1 MEQKPRKDISAQFGR
16 ILEVLHEGYILVDE
30 DAKIH
35 DVNPAYCKM
44 VGYSREELLEMD
56 LHEVRPGMTREY
68 QRDFIEKA
76 LKEGSVEFETQH
88 RTKSGEMIDL
98 EASAATIEH
107 EGKIYL
113 VGLVRDVTD
122 AKRKEREIEE
132 SWQMFRS
139 LFEHNPHPVYYFDL
153 EGNFQGVNDKLVE
166 FTGYSREELL
176 QMSFERFIVEEDLER
191 TIEQFKKAASGEAGQ
206 YEIKVK
212 VKGGSRKDIR
222 VSKFPMYVGDE
233 ITGVF
238 GILQDITEHKKAA
251 RKLRES
257 EQRFRTM
264 FENNPHSVF
273 YFDRQGKFLGAN
285 KKFEE
290 LSGYT
295 EKKLKEKTFEEFIHP
310 DDLDRTW
317 NYFQKGLA
325 GEVQQYEITG
335 VRRNGEERQVFITNF
350 PYMKDGECVGL
361 FGICEDI
368 TVRKAANIRLKRSE
382 QRFKSLFERNPDA
395 VYSFD
400 AEGKFLMA
408 NQALEELTG
417 YDIEELKELNFEP
430 LVAPEDRE
438 RVWGHF
444 QKALKGTPQNY
455 TASGIHKEGY
465 RFEVQV
471 TNLPIY
477 VDGTIEGVFG
487 IAHDITEEREA
498 RRKLKESEERWQ
510 RLLENNP
517 QPVQIVQEGRIVF
530 INEVGAQFYGASS
543 PEELIGK
550 PILDFTHPEY
560 MEKMLERKR
569 KLEQDVYIEPDAH
582 KIVLLNGEE
591 RYIEAHSIPIQ
602 YMGEPAIQTVIHD
615 ITDLKQ
621 QQDIIEKSLKEKEVL
636 LQEIHHRVKNNLA
649 VISGLLE
656 LQAMNLDDESSISA
670 LRDSQIRIHSMAMIH
685 EKLYQSEALSDIGF
699 DEYLKELVETI
710 GSTYNSQSRSI
721 QTAFDMDSFSL
732 NIDEAIPC
740 SLIINEVIV
749 NCYKHAFDSIGK
761 GRIDI
766 RLEYDEPTVTM
777 KITDDGKGLADGFK
791 AIDQQSLGMTLIES
805 LSRQLEGTFRFES
818 NPETGGTQFFL
829 RFEKGSTV

>member
-1 MEQKPRKDISAQFGR
+1 MAQKTRKDISAQFGQ

-30 DAKIH
+30 DATIH
-35 DVNPAYCKM
+35 DVNPAYCEM

-56 LHEVRPGMTREY
+56 LHDVRPGMTPEY
-68 QRDFIEKA
+68 QREFVQKAIE
-76 LKEGSVEFETQH
+76 EGSVEFETQH
-88 RTKSGEMIDL
+88 RTKDGEMIDL
-98 EASAATIEH
+98 KASAATIEH
-107 EGKIYL
+107 DGKVYL
-113 VGLVRDVTD
+113 VGMVRDVTE
-122 AKRKEREIEE
+122 AKQKEREIEE
-132 SWQMFRS
+132 SRQMFRS
-139 LFEHNPHPVYYFDL
+139 LFEQNPHPVYYFDL

-191 TIEQFKKAASGEAGQ
+191 TIKQFKKAASGKAGQ
-206 YEIKVK
+206 YEIQVK
-212 VKGGSRKDIR
+212 VKDGSRKNIR
-222 VSKFPMYVGDE
+222 VTKFPMYVGDE

-238 GILQDITEHKKAA
+238 GILQDITEYKKAA

-273 YFDRQGKFLGAN
+273 YFDKQGKFLGAN
-285 KKFEE
+285 KRFEE
-290 LSGYT
+290 LSGYS
-295 EKKLKEKTFEEFIHP
+295 EEELKERTFEEFIHP

-317 NYFQKGLA
+317 NYFQKGLE
-325 GEVQQYEITG
+325 GEIQQYEITG
-335 VRRNGEERQVFITNF
+335 IRRNGEERQVFVTNF

-368 TVRKAANIRLKRSE
+368 TARKAANIRLKRSE

-400 AEGKFLMA
+400 AKGNFLMA

-417 YDIEELKELNFEP
+417 YDIQELKKLNFEP

-444 QKALKGTPQNY
+444 QKALEGNPQNY
-455 TASGIHKEGY
+455 SASGVHKEGY
-465 RFEVQV
+465 RFQVQV

-477 VDGTIEGVFG
+477 IDGEIEGVFG
-487 IAHDITEEREA
+487 IAHDVTEEREA
-498 RRKLKESEERWQ
+498 QRKLKESEERWQ

-517 QPVQIVQEGRIVF
+517 QPVQIVQEGKIVF

-543 PEELIGK
+543 PEELLGK
-550 PILDFTHPEY
+550 SILDFTHPEY
-560 MEKMLERKR
+560 MDKMLERKR
-569 KLEQDVYIEPDAH
+569 KLEQDEHIEPDAH

-602 YMGEPAIQTVIHD
+602 YKGEAAIQTVMHD
-615 ITDLKQ
+615 ITNLKE

-656 LQAMNLDDESSISA
+656 LQAMNLTDETSIGA

-685 EKLYQSEALSDIGF
+685 EKLYRSEALSDIGF

-710 GSTYNSQSRSI
+710 GSTYNSENRSI
-721 QTAFDMDSFSL
+721 ETNFDLDSFSL

-740 SLIINEVIV
+740 SLIINEVVV
-749 NCYKHAFDSIGK
+749 NCYKHAFSSNGN
-761 GRIDI
+761 GAIDI
-766 RLEYDEPTVTM
+766 RLEYNEPEVTM
-777 KITDDGKGLADGFK
+777 KIVDDGKGLPDDFK
-791 AIDQQSLGMTLIES
+791 AAEQQSLGMTLIES
-805 LSRQLEGTFRFES
+805 LSKQLEGTFRFEAS
-818 NPETGGTQFFL
+818 PETGGTQFML
-829 RFEKGSTV
+829 RFEKGSIV